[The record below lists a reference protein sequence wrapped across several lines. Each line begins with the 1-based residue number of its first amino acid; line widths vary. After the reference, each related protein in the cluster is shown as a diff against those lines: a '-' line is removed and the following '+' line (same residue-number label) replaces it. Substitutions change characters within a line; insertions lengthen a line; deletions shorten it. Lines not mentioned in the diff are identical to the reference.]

1 MSIYKDM
8 LDDGRKGKRV
18 RWTCSIIPKKIGEMF
33 WLGEIAVREC
43 EPTRGRNEREKGRI
57 GVRECGLA
65 MGVSNIVEKDR
76 N

>member
-1 MSIYKDM
+1 
-8 LDDGRKGKRV
+8 
-18 RWTCSIIPKKIGEMF
+18 MF

-65 MGVSNIVEKDR
+65 MGVSNRMKKR
-76 N
+76 SKPKRKLG